1 MKFRRNVKEE
11 KFFLWVAIGG
21 LVLLAILFVIFV
33 TTRDNTLLDLI
44 VPAILIPPLFFFISI
59 SMKKQFVEFKE
70 DKIILINGNG
80 RDITIDISEIETI
93 MIPSATALQSKIQD
107 NPIIIKRRV
116 IKDIISYSNEIVEYI
131 KKNLKIDIVYYDK
144 YSRAIK

>member
-1 MKFRRNVKEE
+1 MKFRRNVKDE
-11 KFFLWVAIGG
+11 KLFRWVAIGG

-33 TTRDNTLLDLI
+33 TTRDNALLNLI
-44 VPAILIPPLFFFISI
+44 VPAILIPPLSFFISI

-107 NPIIIKRRV
+107 NPIILKRRV
-116 IKDIISYSNEIVEYI
+116 IKNIISYSIEIEEYI

>member
-11 KFFLWVAIGG
+11 KLFRWVAIGG

-44 VPAILIPPLFFFISI
+44 VPAILIPPLCFFISI
-59 SMKKQFVEFKE
+59 SMKKHFVEFKE

-80 RDITIDISEIETI
+80 RDITIDLSEIETI

-107 NPIIIKRRV
+107 NPIILKRRV
-116 IKDIISYSNEIVEYI
+116 IKNIISYSIEIEEYI

>member
-1 MKFRRNVKEE
+1 MKFRRNVKDE
-11 KFFLWVAIGG
+11 KFSRGVAIGG

-33 TTRDNTLLDLI
+33 TTRDNALLDLI
-44 VPAILIPPLFFFISI
+44 VPAILVPPPFFFISI

-80 RDITIDISEIETI
+80 RDITIDLSEIETI

-107 NPIIIKRRV
+107 NPIILKRRV
-116 IKDIISYSNEIVEYI
+116 IKNIISYSIEIEEYI

>member
-11 KFFLWVAIGG
+11 KLFRWVAIGG
-21 LVLLAILFVIFV
+21 LVLLAILFVVFF
-33 TTRDNTLLDLI
+33 TTRDNALLDLI
-44 VPAILIPPLFFFISI
+44 VPAILIPPPFFFISV
-59 SMKKQFVEFKE
+59 STKKQFVEFKE

-107 NPIIIKRRV
+107 NPIILKRRV
-116 IKDIISYSNEIVEYI
+116 IKNIISYSIEIEEYI

>member
-11 KFFLWVAIGG
+11 KLFRGVAIGG
-21 LVLLAILFVIFV
+21 LVLLAILFIIFV
-33 TTRDNTLLDLI
+33 ITRDNALLDLI
-44 VPAILIPPLFFFISI
+44 VLTLLIPPFFFFISI
-59 SMKKQFVEFKE
+59 STKKQFVEFKE
-70 DKIILINGNG
+70 NKIILINGNG
-80 RDITIDISEIETI
+80 RDIILDISEIETI

-107 NPIIIKRRV
+107 NPIILKRRE
-116 IKDIISYSNEIVEYI
+116 IKNIISYSVEIEEYI

>member
-11 KFFLWVAIGG
+11 KLFRWVAIGG

-33 TTRDNTLLDLI
+33 TTRDNALLDLI

-93 MIPSATALQSKIQD
+93 IIPSATALQSKIQD
-107 NPIIIKRRV
+107 NPIILKRRV
-116 IKDIISYSNEIVEYI
+116 IKNIISYSIEIEEYI

>member
-1 MKFRRNVKEE
+1 MKFRRNVKDE
-11 KFFLWVAIGG
+11 KLFRWVAIGG

-33 TTRDNTLLDLI
+33 TTRDNALLDLI

-107 NPIIIKRRV
+107 NPIILKRRV
-116 IKDIISYSNEIVEYI
+116 IKNIISYSIEIEEYI

>member
-11 KFFLWVAIGG
+11 KFFRWVAIGG

-33 TTRDNTLLDLI
+33 TTRDNALLDLI
-44 VPAILIPPLFFFISI
+44 VPVILIPPLFFFISI

-80 RDITIDISEIETI
+80 RDITIDLSEIETI

-107 NPIIIKRRV
+107 NPIILKRGV
-116 IKDIISYSNEIVEYI
+116 IKNIISYSIEIEEYI

>member
-11 KFFLWVAIGG
+11 KLFRWVAIGG

-33 TTRDNTLLDLI
+33 TTRDNALLDLI
-44 VPAILIPPLFFFISI
+44 VPAILVPPPFFFISI

-80 RDITIDISEIETI
+80 RDITIDLSEIETI

-107 NPIIIKRRV
+107 NPIILKRRV
-116 IKDIISYSNEIVEYI
+116 IKNIISYSIEIEEYI

>member
-11 KFFLWVAIGG
+11 KFSRGVAIGG

-33 TTRDNTLLDLI
+33 TTRDNALLDLI

-59 SMKKQFVEFKE
+59 STKKQFVEFKE

-93 MIPSATALQSKIQD
+93 MIPSATALKSKIQD
-107 NPIIIKRRV
+107 NPIILKRRV
-116 IKDIISYSNEIVEYI
+116 IKNIISYSIEIEEYI

>member
-1 MKFRRNVKEE
+1 
-11 KFFLWVAIGG
+11 
-21 LVLLAILFVIFV
+21 
-33 TTRDNTLLDLI
+33 
-44 VPAILIPPLFFFISI
+44 
-59 SMKKQFVEFKE
+59 MKKQFVEFKE

-107 NPIIIKRRV
+107 NPIILKRRE
-116 IKDIISYSNEIVEYI
+116 IKNIISYSVEIEEYI

>member
-11 KFFLWVAIGG
+11 KIFREVAIGG

-33 TTRDNTLLDLI
+33 ITRDNALLDLI
-44 VPAILIPPLFFFISI
+44 VPAILIPPPFFFISV
-59 SMKKQFVEFKE
+59 STKKQFVEFKE

-107 NPIIIKRRV
+107 NPIILKRRV
-116 IKDIISYSNEIVEYI
+116 IKNIISYSIEIEEYI

>member
-11 KFFLWVAIGG
+11 KFFRVVAIGG

-33 TTRDNTLLDLI
+33 TTRDNALLDLI

-80 RDITIDISEIETI
+80 QDITIDISEIETI
-93 MIPSATALQSKIQD
+93 MIPSATAQQSKIQD
-107 NPIIIKRRV
+107 NPIIFKRRE
-116 IKDIISYSNEIVEYI
+116 IKNIISYSVEIEEYI

>member
-11 KFFLWVAIGG
+11 KIFREVAIGG

-33 TTRDNTLLDLI
+33 ITRDNALLDLI
-44 VPAILIPPLFFFISI
+44 VPAILIPPPFFFISV
-59 SMKKQFVEFKE
+59 STKKQFVEFKE

-93 MIPSATALQSKIQD
+93 MIPSATAQQSKIQD
-107 NPIIIKRRV
+107 NPIIFKRLEIKN
-116 IKDIISYSNEIVEYI
+116 IISYSVEIEEYI

>member
-11 KFFLWVAIGG
+11 KLFRWVAIGG

-33 TTRDNTLLDLI
+33 TTRDNALLDLI

-107 NPIIIKRRV
+107 NPIILKRRV
-116 IKDIISYSNEIVEYI
+116 IKNIISYSIEIEEYI